1 MISLLHLQPE
11 INESFSQRQIHDI
24 MSLYSDLRKDD
35 YIEELSISMSDFDE
49 ILPSKTPNFFNFKSA
64 SIGNGTFGSYTPKKG
79 VWIFYASLFPEKDV
93 VWNSAIIEDG
103 KDTLFFNYILNA
115 PEGMRSYV
123 EMPEA
128 EETLSSKTLLIDATK
143 SSRKSLKLPG
153 KKKFE
158 ILQIALSEEIFSDYM
173 MELIP
178 QTTDEI
184 KKYIQSHFYKKNQ
197 TGLML
202 PLDIKEERCI
212 REIIHCP
219 TKEELQRFFTL
230 LKISEL
236 MMCYFSKIINKEIL
250 NIIGGEKITLTE
262 KDTIVKIKKHIDEN
276 IEKDLDVNAL
286 SELSGM
292 PATKIK
298 SLFCYIFGCTISK
311 YHRKKKL
318 NEAYS
323 KLLDIGNKMTVK
335 EITFALGFN
344 SIASFSRS
352 FYNEFKI
359 RPSDINVKIRDLDA
373 FMHQTK
379 KSAND

>member
-1 MISLLHLQPE
+1 
-11 INESFSQRQIHDI
+11 

-123 EMPEA
+123 EIPEA

-219 TKEELQRFFTL
+219 TKAELQRFFTL

-236 MMCYFSKIINKEIL
+236 MMCYFSRIVNRDISSIISHDKIS
-250 NIIGGEKITLTE
+250 LTD
-262 KDTIVKIKKHIDEN
+262 KVKIVKIKKHVDEN
-276 IEKDLDVNAL
+276 IDK
-286 SELSGM
+286 ELNVVFYSSMYEM
-292 PATKIK
+292 PAVQINQ
-298 SLFCYIFGCTISK
+298 LFRNVFGYTLSK

-323 KLLDIGNKMTVK
+323 LLLDTGNKMTVK
-335 EITFALGFN
+335 EITFSLGFS
-344 SIASFSRS
+344 SITSFSRS

-373 FMHQTK
+373 FMHQTEE
-379 KSAND
+379 SAND

>member
-1 MISLLHLQPE
+1 
-11 INESFSQRQIHDI
+11 
-24 MSLYSDLRKDD
+24 
-35 YIEELSISMSDFDE
+35 
-49 ILPSKTPNFFNFKSA
+49 
-64 SIGNGTFGSYTPKKG
+64 
-79 VWIFYASLFPEKDV
+79 
-93 VWNSAIIEDG
+93 
-103 KDTLFFNYILNA
+103 
-115 PEGMRSYV
+115 MRSYV
-123 EMPEA
+123 EIPEA

-335 EITFALGFN
+335 EITFSLGFS
-344 SIASFSRS
+344 SITSFSRS